1 MPISLYRWLHME
13 YFSCKII
20 MHNELLKIKIIAE
33 FFLLPHYYAKLGR
46 RFVVYSQGSFTQS
59 IPCMIG

>member
-1 MPISLYRWLHME
+1 ME